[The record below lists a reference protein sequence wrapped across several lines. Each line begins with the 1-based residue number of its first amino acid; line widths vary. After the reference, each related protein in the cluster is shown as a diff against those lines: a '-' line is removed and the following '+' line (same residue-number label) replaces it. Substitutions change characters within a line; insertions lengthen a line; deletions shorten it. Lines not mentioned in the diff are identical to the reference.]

1 MGENV
6 GKKGEKI
13 KTMEKFR
20 GHKHL
25 RMDFRRIFQ
34 SITFHQFGQNSRNL
48 KTFLLAKIPS
58 ANFLKF
64 TEKSIGGVFL
74 SKVADS
80 KPGSPPINIDS
91 LQGLFL

>member
-1 MGENV
+1 MKTL

-48 KTFLLAKIPS
+48 KTFLLAKVS
-58 ANFLKF
+58 APKVTKYVPNESLLCFL
-64 TEKSIGGVFL
+64 
-74 SKVADS
+74 
-80 KPGSPPINIDS
+80 
-91 LQGLFL
+91 